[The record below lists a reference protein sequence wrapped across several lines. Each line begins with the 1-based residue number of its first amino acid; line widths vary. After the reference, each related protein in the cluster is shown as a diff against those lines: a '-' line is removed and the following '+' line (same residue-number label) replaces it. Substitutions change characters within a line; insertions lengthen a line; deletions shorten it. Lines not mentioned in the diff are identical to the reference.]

1 LAAIASVD
9 ASNCYDRIAYT
20 MALLIFQA
28 LEVPITAAETMLG
41 AIENMKFFLCT
52 GFGNSKSFAGG
63 GISIKTQG
71 LTQGN
76 GASTAGWAVI
86 SICILGA
93 HGKKGHGAKF
103 YCPILDLQHH
113 LSAILYVDDT
123 NLLHIDLTKDK
134 SVDTVHVAIQDSV
147 NSWGNLLIATGS
159 VLQPRKCFYSIISF
173 EWKNRIWTFANN
185 SLKGKFGI
193 TVPLPR
199 GSEVAIDHESV
210 AHAKKNTRSYD
221 LTGWE

>member
-1 LAAIASVD
+1 
-9 ASNCYDRIAYT
+9 
-20 MALLIFQA
+20 
-28 LEVPITAAETMLG
+28 
-41 AIENMKFFLCT
+41 
-52 GFGNSKSFAGG
+52 
-63 GISIKTQG
+63 
-71 LTQGN
+71 
-76 GASTAGWAVI
+76 
-86 SICILGA
+86 
-93 HGKKGHGAKF
+93 
-103 YCPILDLQHH
+103 
-113 LSAILYVDDT
+113 
-123 NLLHIDLTKDK
+123 LHIDLTKDK